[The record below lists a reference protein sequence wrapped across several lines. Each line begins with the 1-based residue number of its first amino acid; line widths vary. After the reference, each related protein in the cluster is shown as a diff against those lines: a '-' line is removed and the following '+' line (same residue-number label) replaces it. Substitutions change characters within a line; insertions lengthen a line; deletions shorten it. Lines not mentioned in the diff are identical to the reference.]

1 MLAQVSVDVTTNPR
15 QSGGRQ
21 KASQPL
27 TGALLQSLVGK
38 KELNAKGDADE
49 IAKILGPMLRMP
61 GALREGSVYVL
72 GIARFREKL
81 GGNWERYQDRIY
93 EAIDHTIEE
102 QLGPRDVFIRGG
114 SETYVISFDNTDMAQ
129 CAIKAALIARKIKEK
144 LFGQSDIEAELHL
157 LGEDAIKAAR
167 ARAEAAAS
175 ESGSTAAGGAK
186 LHDCDYTFS
195 PLWDALNKVLSTYI
209 CLPTTRQRSG
219 RIKVGDDQ
227 LPYDASEID
236 WAELN
241 ARTLEYATDVVDEL
255 IRNQF
260 AVFTSVHCN
269 YKALESAR
277 SREIFLGACRKI
289 PENLRKYILVHV
301 MGADANVPTSTLTE
315 RVNAVKPY
323 FRYVSLQLR
332 SLDQPVGRFAFMGL
346 NHLSYRL
353 DPSVPVDYKKIAAL
367 VRDARTARLLVSIVR
382 IRDMATADKL
392 AGLGVSYL
400 GGAFLGEALEMPS
413 NMMRCTL
420 AELGRRRM
428 V

>member
-1 MLAQVSVDVTTNPR
+1 MS
-15 QSGGRQ
+15 
-21 KASQPL
+21 
-27 TGALLQSLVGK
+27 QSLASKQDLHV
-38 KELNAKGDADE
+38 KGGADE

-61 GALREGSVYVL
+61 GALRDGSVYVL
-72 GIARFREKL
+72 GISRFREKL
-81 GGNWERYQDRIY
+81 GSNWERYRDRIY

-102 QLGPRDVFIRGG
+102 QIGPRDVFIRGG
-114 SETYVISFDNTDMAQ
+114 AETYVISFDSADVAR

-167 ARAEAAAS
+167 SRAE
-175 ESGSTAAGGAK
+175 TAAGGSEHAGHAGHAGAK
-186 LHDCDYTFS
+186 PLDCDYTYS

-219 RIKVGDDQ
+219 RIKIGDDQ
-227 LPYDASEID
+227 LPHDANEID

-289 PENLRKYILVHV
+289 PEHLRKYMLVHV
-301 MGADANVPTSTLTE
+301 MGADASVPTSTLTE
-315 RVNAVKPY
+315 RVNTVKPY
-323 FRYVSLQLR
+323 FRYVSLQLM
-332 SLDQPVGRFAFMGL
+332 SLDQPVGRFAFTGL

-353 DPSVPVDYKKIAAL
+353 DPGVPVDFKKIAAL
-367 VRDARTARLLVSIVR
+367 VREARSARLLVSIVR

-392 AGLGVSYL
+392 AGMGVAYL

-420 AELGRRRM
+420 ADLGRRRIS
-428 V
+428 